1 MKRTGTIF
9 TRHAAY
15 LEVGKLYW
23 VISKYIVNGKPWRTT
38 LEKFVGF
45 EDCDPYYH
53 IVNFQGAHSTKP
65 HPYMTCGYRFDE
77 YIHPLVA
84 KQCARG
90 LAEKIPE
97 DCAGIIERMLVGNS
111 VVGVACGPDRYAKR
125 V

>member
-9 TRHAAY
+9 TRHASY
-15 LEVGKLYW
+15 LEVGKVYW
-23 VISKYIVNGKPWRTT
+23 VISKYIVKGKPWSKT

-45 EDCDPYYH
+45 DDCDPYYH
-53 IVNFQGAHSTKP
+53 LVNFQRPNTSEKHS
-65 HPYMTCGYRFDE
+65 YMTCAYTFED

-97 DCAGIIERMLVGNS
+97 DCAGIIERMLVGDL
-111 VVGVACGPDRYAKR
+111 GKGPDRYAKR
-125 V
+125 I